1 MFKTVGIVARL
12 DKKDAVQLANKIA
25 SHLLSKGLTVLF
37 DSELGLLKGKAVALN
52 NMLADLLVVIGGDGT
67 ILRTCMS
74 IPKPETPILGINMG
88 TKGFLTEVKP
98 EDALKTIDKCLAGKY
113 LTEECAKLSLHVNGD
128 KLPDSLNEV
137 VMASTQPLKML
148 YFKVSIDGFS
158 QVEYG
163 ADGIIVS
170 TPVGSTA
177 YSYAAGGPAVDS
189 RVDAFI
195 LTPLNPL
202 TLTRP
207 MVIPSTS
214 TVRIELLKPNVK
226 AAIIADGVYQRE
238 ITPNQSLR
246 VKKSSYNS
254 VFIRIREDFF
264 QNRLKGRGLL

>member
-1 MFKTVGIVARL
+1 MFKTIGIVARL
-12 DKKDAVQLANKIA
+12 DKKNAVQLASRIA
-25 SHLLSKGLTVLF
+25 THLSSKRLTVLF
-37 DSELGLLKGKAVALN
+37 DSELGHLKGKAVALN
-52 NMLADLLVVIGGDGT
+52 NMSADLLVVIGGDGT

-113 LTEECAKLSLHVNGD
+113 LTEECAKLSLQVNGD
-128 KLPDSLNEV
+128 QLPDSLNEV
-137 VMASTQPLKML
+137 VVTSTQPLKML

-158 QVEYG
+158 HMEHG

-189 RVDAFI
+189 KVNALI
-195 LTPLNPL
+195 LTLLNPL
-202 TLTRP
+202 ALTRS

-238 ITPNQSLR
+238 MSPNQPLI
-246 VKKSSYNS
+246 VKKSSHKS
-254 VFIRIREDFF
+254 VFVRIRKDFF
-264 QNRLKGRGLL
+264 QNRLKVRSLP